1 MSETW
6 LAIYDVFACFTSSAC
21 FRCYCFNN
29 TSVQV
34 KGFCFQNSNLF
45 YMLVDLIVSQYQF
58 ICDRKCNPF
67 LKYFVLSLFCVEVD
81 GLNTLLYA
89 YGSGFCVINCI
100 LDILYGCIRHDS
112 FGYLQSLENRV
123 IIHWFMSNVSLL
135 FLFFLFVLQAAPVNI
150 IVGSHVWVED
160 PVLAWIDGEV
170 TQLDG
175 QDVHVNTTNGKK
187 VSAHMPSA

>member
-1 MSETW
+1 
-6 LAIYDVFACFTSSAC
+6 
-21 FRCYCFNN
+21 
-29 TSVQV
+29 
-34 KGFCFQNSNLF
+34 
-45 YMLVDLIVSQYQF
+45 MLVDLIVSQYQF

-123 IIHWFMSNVSLL
+123 IIHCFMSNVSLL
-135 FLFFLFVLQAAPVNI
+135 FLFFCLFCRQ
-150 IVGSHVWVED
+150 H
-160 PVLAWIDGEV
+160 
-170 TQLDG
+170 QLTLLL
-175 QDVHVNTTNGKK
+175 VHMYGLRIQSWHGLTEK
-187 VSAHMPSA
+187 